1 MEEVK
6 KKIRDI
12 HDFPKEGIIFK
23 DITTALGDPKSF
35 KRIIDKLTE
44 RYADMKIDKVV
55 GIDAR
60 GFILAGALAYTLGA
74 GFVPIRKSGKL
85 PHTTKKI
92 SYDLEYG
99 SNTIEIHEDAITP
112 GERVLIIDDLL
123 ATGGTMEAGAS
134 LVKQL
139 GGEIV
144 EIAFMIDLTF
154 LEGKKKLK
162 DHQVFSLIEF

>member
-1 MEEVK
+1 MEEVR

-12 HDFPKEGIIFK
+12 PNFPKEGIIFK
-23 DITTALGDPKSF
+23 DITTALGDRQSF
-35 KRIIDKLTE
+35 KKIIDTLTE
-44 RYADMKIDKVV
+44 RYKDKKIDKVV

-60 GFILAGALAYTLGA
+60 GFILAGALAYTLNA
-74 GFVPIRKSGKL
+74 GFIPIRKKGKL
-85 PHTTKKI
+85 PHKTKCI

-99 SNTIEIHEDAITP
+99 SNTIEIHEDAIAP

-162 DHQVFSLIEF
+162 DHPVFSLIEF